1 MNEANVKRNETKK
14 RGEEGWE
21 GEGKERKRSERK
33 SEANVLPNG
42 VSISIMTALFP
53 FGLVRAPHGYVY
65 TQGDRV
71 DANNWRSSILSV
83 GIAHSET
90 SFASAFVHPEREST
104 DTRARA
110 RLLSLFSFSL
120 SLSLSLSLPF
130 LLRSEVRC
138 VFPSIHAR
146 CTNVREEER
155 LYYFVS
161 FFYIYIYF
169 EKMDRIVIFYSR
181 CSRDIDTW

>member
-1 MNEANVKRNETKK
+1 MIGGKEPVENCVVETCTRYLPPMSFSPLFARWLRGTRMNEANVKRNETKE

-104 DTRARA
+104 DTRAR
-110 RLLSLFSFSL
+110 LLSLFSFSL
-120 SLSLSLSLPF
+120 SLSLF
-130 LLRSEVRC
+130 LYLCFSASKRGGAMRV
-138 VFPSIHAR
+138 SIHAR
-146 CTNVREEER
+146 
-155 LYYFVS
+155 
-161 FFYIYIYF
+161 
-169 EKMDRIVIFYSR
+169 
-181 CSRDIDTW
+181 